1 MTYPGFYHI
10 LGCYLHILD
19 QSDLKE
25 LYTIGRA
32 PHINRRW
39 QPELEIHPVDEYE
52 ALFSRSKERASHIAF
67 AEMWD

>member
-25 LYTIGRA
+25 LYTIGQA

-39 QPELEIHPVDEYE
+39 QPELEIHPLDEY
-52 ALFSRSKERASHIAF
+52 ADLFSRSKERANHM
-67 AEMWD
+67 ERTQMWD